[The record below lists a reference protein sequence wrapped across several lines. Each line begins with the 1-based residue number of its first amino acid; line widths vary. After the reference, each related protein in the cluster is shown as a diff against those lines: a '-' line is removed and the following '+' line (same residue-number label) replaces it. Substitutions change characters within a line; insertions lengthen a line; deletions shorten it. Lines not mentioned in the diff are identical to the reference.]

1 MGDGLYEQAKQT
13 FTGNRHLIQPLRKLM
28 NALALY
34 YLDNAYIYKVIFKEN

>member
-1 MGDGLYEQAKQT
+1 MGDGLYEQAKQN
-13 FTGNRHLIQPLRKLM
+13 FNGNRHLIQPLRKLM